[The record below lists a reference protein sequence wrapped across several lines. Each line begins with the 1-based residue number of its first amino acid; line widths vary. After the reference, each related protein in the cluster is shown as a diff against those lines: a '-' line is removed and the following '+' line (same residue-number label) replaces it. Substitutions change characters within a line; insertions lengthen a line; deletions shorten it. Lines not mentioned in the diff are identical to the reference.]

1 MKKRSV
7 FKCVMSVVSFLL
19 LIAFLAACTFAL
31 VITIQAKKD
40 STGSVEIQGYRL
52 MNVDSDSMA
61 SCEETDV
68 SGYEIKSIPLRSMIV
83 IESVPKDAAAAD
95 AWYASL
101 KVGDVLTFQYVYH
114 DQLIITHRITS
125 IMPDEENGGYTIYLA
140 GDNKESASAQLTQV
154 IHTADSSS
162 LNYVIGKVVKQN
174 FLFGFF
180 ISILKEPIGVVLA
193 IIVPCFLFILIEIV
207 KVVNLSHAEQSEK
220 AARMAEAE
228 KQAALRRQRQ
238 RDGKL
243 LGTVIGIGALSLF
256 GNWLTAQRV
265 NNIHHASRFGNRRRW

>member
-1 MKKRSV
+1 MISV
-7 FKCVMSVVSFLL
+7 ISFLL
-19 LIAFLAACTFAL
+19 LLAFLAACAL
-31 VITIQAKKD
+31 ALIITIRAKKD
-40 STGSVEIQGYRL
+40 STGSVEIRGYRL
-52 MNVDSDSMA
+52 MNVESDSMA
-61 SCEETDV
+61 QCDQTDV

-83 IESVPKDAAAAD
+83 IESVPEDAAAAD

-125 IMPDEENGGYTIYLA
+125 IAPDGENGGYTIYLA
-140 GDNKESASAQLTQV
+140 GDNKESTSAQLTQV

-180 ISILKEPIGVVLA
+180 ISVLKEPIGVVLT

-207 KVVNLSHAEQSEK
+207 KVVNFSHAEQSEK
-220 AARMAEAE
+220 AAQLAEAE
-228 KQAALRRQRQ
+228 KQAALKRQRQ

-256 GNWLTAQRV
+256 GNWLTARRV
-265 NNIHHASRFGNRRRW
+265 NNIHYASRFGNRRRW